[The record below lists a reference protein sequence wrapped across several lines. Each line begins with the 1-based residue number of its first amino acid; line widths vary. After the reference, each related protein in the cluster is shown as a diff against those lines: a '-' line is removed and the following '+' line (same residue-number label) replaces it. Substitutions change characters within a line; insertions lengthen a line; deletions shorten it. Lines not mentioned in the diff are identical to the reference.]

1 MTRRSSIGWR
11 SLRSGIVAG
20 TDAPAIMAPAA
31 PVTASASADPV
42 DGASEAGRTTL
53 RAELRQL
60 WRGVEWTP
68 TYVGFL
74 LYVFVITTYRLPLAT
89 VSIIIAL
96 GGLLFQRE
104 RLRLPSML
112 LWMVGFVAW
121 AVIGYTQT
129 IYQQAAWTQLEILLK
144 IIVIMFVAVNA
155 LRTPAQ
161 VRFFMIFYLAC
172 FALYPLRGAI
182 FNYHFYGE
190 SLRGRAIWLHAYA
203 NPNDLAAL
211 CLLQFSLALSLTI
224 TEHGKWTRRAI
235 LVGLGLLPLLILMTQ
250 SRGAIIALFVTMSVL
265 VATNWRH
272 LKSVVPPRRRKQ
284 AALAA
289 VALVLIVS
297 ISAPDAVWGRM
308 RGLTAATDTKRLEE
322 VDPEGSAKQRFE
334 IWRVAVAVV
343 AANPML
349 GVGVGVYP
357 YEHTRFAEL
366 KAGFA
371 TTAHGR
377 RDPHSTY
384 LRVLAET
391 GFPGFIAFI
400 GCILA
405 AVIPAERVRRA
416 ARHRYPREALQILML
431 QMGLFAYFLAGIF
444 GSFAYLPFTYIH
456 LVLIVSLTLLLR
468 QRLRGNEFGA
478 AMPARRRG

>member
-1 MTRRSSIGWR
+1 M
-11 SLRSGIVAG
+11 LAG
-20 TDAPAIMAPAA
+20 GDAPALLSPAAPAPAA
-31 PVTASASADPV
+31 PPASATRTENPPEARP
-42 DGASEAGRTTL
+42 ASLRTEL
-53 RAELRQL
+53 RAL

-74 LYVFVITTYRLPLAT
+74 LYTFVITTYSLPLAT
-89 VSIIIAL
+89 VSMVIAV
-96 GGLLFQRE
+96 GGLLFQRQ
-104 RLRLPSML
+104 RLRFPSMW

-121 AVIGYTQT
+121 AVLGYTQT
-129 IYQQAAWTQLEILLK
+129 IYQEAAWKQLEILLK

-182 FNYHFYGE
+182 FNYYFYDE
-190 SLRGRAIWLHAYA
+190 SLRGRALWLHAYS

-224 TEHGKWTRRAI
+224 TEHGRWLRRAI
-235 LVGLGLLPLLILMTQ
+235 LLGLGLLPLLILMTQ
-250 SRGAIIALFVTMSVL
+250 SRGAIIALFVTISVL
-265 VATNWRH
+265 LATNWQH

-284 AALAA
+284 AMLAA
-289 VALVLIVS
+289 VGLVIVVS
-297 ISAPDAVWGRM
+297 IAAPDAVWGRM

-334 IWRVAVAVV
+334 IWRVAVAV
-343 AANPML
+343 AGAHPLL

-371 TTAHGR
+371 RTAHGR

-391 GFPGFIAFI
+391 GIPGFIAFI

-416 ARHRYPREALQILML
+416 ARRRFPRESLQILML

-444 GSFAYLPFTYIH
+444 GSFAYMPFTYLH
-456 LVLIVSLTLLLR
+456 LVLIVCLTLMLR
-468 QRLRGNEFGA
+468 QRMRGDEAGVTV
-478 AMPARRRG
+478 PSRRRG